1 MTTRTTIKEEEDDD
15 NNEEEDW
22 ATAAAAATTA
32 AATAATTA
40 GCLASSAATASDQA
54 VAAARRSNS
63 DVQRGMVAPA
73 ADFRIPSLTPVFL
86 CFLSEC
92 SLHVTEYHV
101 KGPSLWNSGRDS
113 GFCRIPEQLNL
124 ALE

>member
-1 MTTRTTIKEEEDDD
+1 MPTRRTHEEEEDYD
-15 NNEEEDW
+15 NNKEEDCSA
-22 ATAAAAATTA
+22 ATATATTA
-32 AATAATTA
+32 ADTTATTA
-40 GCLASSAATASDQA
+40 GRHASSTATASDQA

-92 SLHVTEYHV
+92 SLHVAQNTMFFM
-101 KGPSLWNSGRDS
+101 GPSLRIPAGFRVLENSGT
-113 GFCRIPEQLNL
+113 N
-124 ALE
+124 

>member
-1 MTTRTTIKEEEDDD
+1 MIPTRRTSKEEEDDD

-22 ATAAAAATTA
+22 AAAAAAATTA

-54 VAAARRSNS
+54 VAAAWRSNS
-63 DVQRGMVAPA
+63 DMQWGMVAPA

-92 SLHVTEYHV
+92 SLHVAQNTMFFM
-101 KGPSLWNSGRDS
+101 GPSLRIPAGFRVLENSGT
-113 GFCRIPEQLNL
+113 N
-124 ALE
+124 